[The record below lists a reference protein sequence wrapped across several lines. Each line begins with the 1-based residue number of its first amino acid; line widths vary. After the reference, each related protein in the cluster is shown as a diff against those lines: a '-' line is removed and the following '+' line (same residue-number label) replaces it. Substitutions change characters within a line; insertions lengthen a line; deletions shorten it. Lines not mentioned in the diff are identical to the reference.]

1 MCRWVDYKRQMVFQE
16 LYLQLVSMQWMEAA
30 GLVTG
35 LLCVWLLIRQN
46 IWTWPLGLIYAL
58 ISVVVFWRA
67 RLYADLGLHLFY
79 VAMNI
84 YGWYYWLEG
93 AAKEGWIDTDKDN
106 VADIDDELP
115 VTNVTLRTAVILSMV
130 TVLGIIAMGYFFAHF
145 TNASLPYWDSATT
158 VMSLVAMWMTARKEL
173 ENWYVWLLVDVI
185 ATAIYLY
192 KGLDFYALLYCVYIG
207 MAFAGWWSWR
217 QSMLVPRTA

>member
-1 MCRWVDYKRQMVFQE
+1 M
-16 LYLQLVSMQWMEAA
+16 
-30 GLVTG
+30 
-35 LLCVWLLIRQN
+35 
-46 IWTWPLGLIYAL
+46 
-58 ISVVVFWRA
+58 
-67 RLYADLGLHLFY
+67 
-79 VAMNI
+79 
-84 YGWYYWLEG
+84 EG

-158 VMSLVAMWMTARKEL
+158 VMSLVAMWMTARKDL